1 MKKFFSGLALLTA
14 AVLLAGCEDEFG
26 KGGDGRMT
34 FDENT
39 IAFTLGQSSNTR
51 AAGTASTVVAP
62 SNVFDLPGET
72 DEEPD
77 FCLVE
82 TVTDMDEEAYDA
94 VGTTRGTPVYTE
106 NFYDLYGSDL
116 YGTAFEPQEGSAQ
129 LTDVWGSYLENG
141 GTVNFK
147 KVADTD
153 NTYAYDYSR
162 GQKVNLAWPEGNKL
176 LYFLQAP
183 YATTSALNPKFYAD
197 GHIEFDYTDP
207 TTPVSGIIV
216 NGAAAQKDFL
226 FTSKVMEKDTKDT
239 KNHVLLYHALTGVK
253 FKVGNEDK
261 LANSTE
267 YRTNITKVVF
277 KGIKANGHCTI
288 RPNYADGVNTSEGN
302 PSNKK
307 NDTNASTKSS
317 ASSIWSQHSTGEDL
331 VVNYSQTYSGVVDY
345 AKGDGS
351 NFADSF
357 YDTDKNTHL
366 KNMGKKDGSEILF
379 MVPQSLKDVELVVYF
394 KINGKD
400 EEYQRSVKFSDSSE
414 WKAGELHTYTL
425 TINKVDV
432 SVTDTMNE
440 PELTQKTNPDVKNT
454 GNVTAYL
461 RAAYTIAW
469 YYGYG
474 NNAIAVA
481 AYQGNGEFT
490 TGDNSGLSTRWIKG
504 EDGFYYYPDPVRPNT
519 SAKYK
524 LFSQFDAPAKTEKGP
539 FQGAHL
545 EMKILV
551 QAVQFDE
558 DKSKKRV
565 GTAWGD
571 IHTVDADGNPTATTV
586 VSLLGTTPE
595 GSNL

>member
-1 MKKFFSGLALLTA
+1 MLFF
-14 AVLLAGCEDEFG
+14 GCEDELG
-26 KGGDGRMT
+26 KGGNGRMT

-62 SNVFDLPGET
+62 SNVFDLPGEA

-106 NFYDLYGSDL
+106 NFYDLYGTDL
-116 YGTAFEPQEGSAQ
+116 YGTAYKTQTGTAQ

-162 GQKVNLAWPEGNKL
+162 GQKVNLAWPEGGKL

-183 YATTSALNPKFYAD
+183 YATTSELNPEFYAD

-207 TTPVSGIIV
+207 TTPVSGVIT

-253 FKVGNEDK
+253 FQFGNVDQEVKTTINKVT
-261 LANSTE
+261 L
-267 YRTNITKVVF
+267 

-288 RPNYADGVNTSEGN
+288 KPNYADDYASNGNTN
-302 PSNKK
+302 NKK
-307 NDTNASTKSS
+307 GAAATKSS
-317 ASSIWSQHSTGEDL
+317 DCSTWTKHSTDEDL
-331 VVNYSQTYSGVVDY
+331 MVDYSQTFSGVVDY

-357 YDTDKNTHL
+357 YDTEKNTHL
-366 KNMGKKDGSEILF
+366 KNFGKKDGSEIMM
-379 MVPQSLKDVELVVYF
+379 MVPQTLEDVAVTVDFTIGTGAYAKSYSRTLKL
-394 KINGKD
+394 NA
-400 EEYQRSVKFSDSSE
+400 E
-414 WKAGELHTYTL
+414 WKAGEIHTYTL
-425 TINKVDV
+425 TVNKVDV
-432 SVTDTMNE
+432 AVSDQLN
-440 PELTQKTNPDVKNT
+440 PSKTEKSGITTGNT

-461 RAAYTIAW
+461 RATYAVAW
-469 YYGYG
+469 YYGEG
-474 NNAIAVA
+474 DDAICVA
-481 AYQGNGEFT
+481 AWQGHGKMI
-490 TGDNSGLSTRWIKG
+490 GLNPKNEKDEVMWIKG
-504 EDGFYYYPDPVRPNT
+504 EDGYYYYRLPVMPGRTTDYP
-519 SAKYK
+519 
-524 LFSQFDAPAKTEKGP
+524 LFTKFTIPTLTEEGP
-539 FQGAHL
+539 FPGAHL
-545 EMKILV
+545 EMKILLQGV
-551 QAVQFDE
+551 QYDAA
-558 DKSKKRV
+558 KAKV
-565 GTAWGD
+565 GAAWGNV
-571 IHTVDADGNPTATTV
+571 HTVDASGNPTESLV
-586 VSLLGTTPE
+586 VDQLSTTPE
-595 GSNL
+595 NIEL